1 MVARFLDGLEISDED
16 RARLAS
22 LGANSPYELLARR
35 KASKDAFD
43 GFIGQELADSVA
55 IQLDPL
61 LTDEQRELLRRP
73 PKPAGKTGG
82 ARTDSLPR

>member
-1 MVARFLDGLEISDED
+1 MITGFLDGLEVSDED

-22 LGANSPYELLARR
+22 LGAKSPYALLARR

-43 GFIGQELADSVA
+43 GYIGQDLADSVA

-61 LTDEQRELLRRP
+61 LTDEQRESLRQP
-73 PKPAGKTGG
+73 PKPAGKTG
-82 ARTDSLPR
+82 ARTDSLVR